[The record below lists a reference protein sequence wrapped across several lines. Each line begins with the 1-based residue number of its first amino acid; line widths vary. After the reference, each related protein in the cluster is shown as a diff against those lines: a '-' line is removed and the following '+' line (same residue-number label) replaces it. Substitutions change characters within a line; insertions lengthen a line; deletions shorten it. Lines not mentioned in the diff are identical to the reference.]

1 MKDNNGKYS
10 RTLNIITQNFAV
22 ALGSTLSETLKIP
35 PSSLAS
41 TTTVAWDS

>member
-1 MKDNNGKYS
+1 MKDNNGKCS

-35 PSSLAS
+35 PIIVSLDH
-41 TTTVAWDS
+41 DSCLG